1 LVFGKS
7 RGTTVGSSTVVQSGD
22 LLGMVV
28 FAGGDGTDILSQA
41 ATIEGRVDGTPG
53 SNDMPGRLVFS
64 TTAGGT
70 SLPTERLRIAN
81 TGAFGLSG
89 TNYGSSGQVLTSNGS
104 GSAPSWQ
111 AASSGAGNVV
121 AWANFQGTGTVS
133 LRSSGNISSVTDNGT
148 GDYTVSFTSSL
159 SSNYTWALNAR
170 NNDNNASSQSFV
182 GVTANCETPSN
193 SSFRM
198 SAVTPVN
205 NTKQD
210 HEYIV
215 CTFVR

>member
-1 LVFGKS
+1 
-7 RGTTVGSSTVVQSGD
+7 
-22 LLGMVV
+22 MVV